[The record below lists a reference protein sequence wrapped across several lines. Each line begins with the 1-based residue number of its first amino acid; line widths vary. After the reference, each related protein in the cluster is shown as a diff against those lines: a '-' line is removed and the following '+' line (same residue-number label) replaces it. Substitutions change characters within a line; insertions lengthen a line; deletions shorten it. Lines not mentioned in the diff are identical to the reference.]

1 VASDKDVSLPKGEVE
16 ALNLLGRQVRLAF
29 PAFPGAVRSGCVV
42 SGGTGAW
49 LVSQLCSSCPEKD
62 DLPAGS
68 GGHC

>member
-1 VASDKDVSLPKGEVE
+1 MASGKDVSLPKGGVE
-16 ALNLLGRQVRLAF
+16 ALNLFGRQVGLAF
-29 PAFPGAVRSGCVV
+29 PAFPGTLRSGCVV

-49 LVSQLCSSCPEKD
+49 LLKQPCSSCPEKD